1 MIIAIISTS
10 IKSLGEDD
18 LTNVLKAVL
27 PIKSVY
33 FSLGQCLGLLIAVL
47 ESIGKAESDTERALY
62 EMLKLWLQQK
72 YDAERFGLP
81 TWRMLVEAVDKEAGG
96 NNNEL
101 AKKIASNHHT
111 SRQSTKYSTLCMHKN
126 RFCDCN
132 LPNIHY

>member
-1 MIIAIISTS
+1 MIIAIISIS

-81 TWRMLVEAVDKEAGG
+81 TWRMLVEAVDQEAGG

-101 AKKIASNHHT
+101 AKKIASNHRT
-111 SRQSTKYSTLCMHKN
+111 SRQSTKYSILCMHNN
-126 RFCDCN
+126 RF
-132 LPNIHY
+132 